1 VSEKPDKTV
10 FEDSDRP
17 QVVAELPYIAS
28 QPNELSLGAGNVV
41 KLLRKMS
48 AGKI

>member
-1 VSEKPDKTV
+1 VSENPDKTV

-17 QVVAELPYIAS
+17 QVKAEHPYRAS

-41 KLLRKMS
+41 KLLRKKS
-48 AGKI
+48 NGKI